1 VRRRLTSN
9 VLPENVMKKTCFI
22 VAGPNG
28 AGKTTFAESY
38 LPREAGCFHFINAD
52 LIAAG
57 ISPLRPMLARVEAGK
72 ILLRKM
78 DEFIDGKV
86 TFGFETTLSGT
97 AYARRLRKMK
107 GKGYRIV
114 LFYLRL
120 PSADLAVARVHERVA
135 EGGHD
140 VPETDIRRRFER
152 SWRNFQGLYRGLAD
166 QWIVFDNSGEEP
178 IILEESQ

>member
-1 VRRRLTSN
+1 M
-9 VLPENVMKKTCFI
+9 PKTCFI

-38 LPREAGCFHFINAD
+38 LPNEAGCFNFINAD

-57 ISPLRPMLARVEAGK
+57 ISPLRPELAGLEAGR

-78 DEFIDGKV
+78 DEFVDREA

-97 AYARRLRKMK
+97 AYAGRLRAMK
-107 GKGYRIV
+107 EKSYRIV
-114 LFYLRL
+114 LFYLKL

-135 EGGHD
+135 EGGHH
-140 VPETDIRRRFER
+140 VPEKDIRRRFSR
-152 SWRNFQGLYRGLAD
+152 SWKNFEELYRPLAD
-166 QWIVFDNSGEEP
+166 KWIVFDNSGEQP
-178 IILEESQ
+178 AILNESP